1 MLAIPVPFVVA
12 IVLAILLGVIVSR
25 REGRSMLPL
34 TVFLGA
40 ALIQATLVGLRW
52 SVDWQVARLIQP
64 FGAALAPPLAWWV
77 VADLSGARLGSTR
90 RALAGAG
97 VVTVLLALWWRQPID
112 AGLIGLYLAAGG
124 AILTVALGGA
134 DRFGAARLAD
144 VGRARF
150 ASAVLG
156 VLLIASAGVDAL
168 TGIALYQHG
177 PTVEARRQA
186 AAIISIGSLVVLLT
200 AAAATIVIASTRTA
214 DVEKEADA
222 GIPPDP
228 EPEAVAGEAEDAAVE
243 AESLRAVDLV
253 VLGEV
258 DAVLRGRALYRD
270 PDLSLDRLARRV
282 HRPARMISG
291 AINRV
296 HGMNVSQYVNG
307 LRVEDALRLLAET
320 DRPVTAILH
329 EVGFQ
334 TKSNF
339 HREFS
344 RVAGC
349 SPSEWRA
356 RARGDAEA

>member
-12 IVLAILLGVIVSR
+12 IVLAILLGVVVSQR
-25 REGRSMLPL
+25 GGRSVLPL

-40 ALIQATLVGLRW
+40 ALAQATLVGLRW
-52 SVDWQVARLIQP
+52 SFDWQAARLIQP

-77 VADLSGARLGSTR
+77 VADLSGARLGSAW

-97 VVTVLLALWWRQPID
+97 VVTALLATWWRQPID
-112 AGLIGLYLAAGG
+112 AALIGLYLAAGG

-177 PTVEARRQA
+177 PTPEALRQV

-200 AAAATIVIASTRTA
+200 AAAATIVIASARPA
-214 DVEKEADA
+214 DVEKEPEAEGA
-222 GIPPDP
+222 GP
-228 EPEAVAGEAEDAAVE
+228 EPEATAGAVADAVVE
-243 AESLRAVDLV
+243 AESLRTADLAVLA
-253 VLGEV
+253 EV
-258 DAVLRGRALYRD
+258 DAVLRGRVLYRD

-307 LRVEDALRLLAET
+307 LRIEDARRLLAET

-339 HREFS
+339 HREFG

-356 RARGDAEA
+356 RARGGAGA